1 MVRTD
6 IAKGASLREIR
17 EREKKEKDASLREKC
32 AQLANERYGE
42 DVVKKWSNTN
52 KGLFFL
58 PLLDE
63 EENIDKLAV
72 LKPIDRHILSF
83 ASTKISDEGLYL
95 FLEACMRECW
105 IDGDREILDDDE
117 YFIPA
122 ANSLNKLIE
131 GKKAVL
137 LKR

>member
-6 IAKGASLREIR
+6 IGKGSSLKEIR
-17 EREKKEKDASLREKC
+17 ERERKEKDSSLREKC
-32 AQLANERYGE
+32 ALLANERYGE
-42 DVVKKWSNTN
+42 DAVKKWSNAN

-105 IDGDREILDDDE
+105 IEGDKEILEDDE

>member
-1 MVRTD
+1 MIRTD
-6 IAKGASLREIR
+6 NYKGASLKDIKER
-17 EREKKEKDASLREKC
+17 ERKEKDSSLREQC
-32 AQLANERYGE
+32 SQIANERYGE
-42 DVVKKWSNTN
+42 DTVKKWSNTY

-58 PLLDE
+58 PVLNE
-63 EENIDKLAV
+63 EEKIDKLAV

-105 IDGDREILDDDE
+105 IDGDKEILDDDE

-131 GKKAVL
+131 GKKAIL